1 MESLSKTDSLRQALE
16 ILGTATGRELA
27 NFTGLPI
34 DRVGSLLASDISK
47 GRIVRGWNGK
57 TRCYGMAGTLTDTGS
72 LAGKSGPRYW
82 KNKSI
87 RTTKANSSKLRCL
100 PLGVTNPEFQ
110 TLTLKAVALEK
121 QSKYASAGPVWLA
134 AADISMLIVNEQW
147 CLTRAKF
154 CDSAQAKR
162 WGGQP

>member
-1 MESLSKTDSLRQALE
+1 MENLSKTDSLRQALN

-34 DRVGSLLASDISK
+34 DRVGALLACDIRK
-47 GRIVRGWNGK
+47 GRVVRGWNGK
-57 TRCYGMAGTLTDTGS
+57 IRCYGMAGTLQDTGS
-72 LAGKSGPRYW
+72 IAGKAGSVTG
-82 KNKSI
+82 KNKV
-87 RTTKANSSKLRCL
+87 RYL
-100 PLGVTNPEFQ
+100 PLGVTNPEFKA
-110 TLTLKAVALEK
+110 LTLKAVSLEK
-121 QSKYASAGPVWLA
+121 QSKYARAMSVWLL
-134 AADISMLIVNEQW
+134 AADVSMLIVNEQW